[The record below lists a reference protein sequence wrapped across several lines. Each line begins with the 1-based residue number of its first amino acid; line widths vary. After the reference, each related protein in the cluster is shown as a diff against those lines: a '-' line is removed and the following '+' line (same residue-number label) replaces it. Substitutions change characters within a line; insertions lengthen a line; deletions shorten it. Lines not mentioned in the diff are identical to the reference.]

1 LESNFNNITVVGAGY
16 VGMSLAALLSKKNK
30 VKVLDINETRVN
42 LVNEKLSTVSDDQID
57 EFLKNEKLSLCATSD
72 EKEAFIGADFIIIAT
87 PTNYDENKN
96 YFDTSSV
103 TSAIKQSL
111 KYNTKALIV
120 IKSTVPIGYTDSLIT
135 KFNTNKIIFSP
146 EFLREGNAL
155 YDNLY
160 PSRIIIGAD
169 ENDLSK
175 NFVNILKKAA
185 LKKDI
190 KVIHTNPKEAEA
202 IKLFA
207 NTYLAM
213 RVAFFNELD
222 SYSLVN
228 KLDTKSI
235 ISGICLDDRIGNYY
249 NNPSFGYGGYC
260 LPKDTKQL
268 VSNYEKIPN
277 SLMKSIIESNSVRKN
292 FLADN
297 ILKKNPKTVGFYKLE
312 MKKNSDNFR
321 DSAILGII
329 EKIKSKNVK
338 VLIYE
343 PNIHNNSFD
352 GNECIKSIA
361 EFKERSEI
369 IVTNRFSNELAD
381 CFNKV
386 FTRDLFGDC

>member
-1 LESNFNNITVVGAGY
+1 MEPNFNITVVGAGY
-16 VGMSLAALLSKKNK
+16 VGMSLAVLLSKKNK
-30 VKVLDINETRVN
+30 VKVLDINQKRVN

-57 EFLKNEKLSLCATSD
+57 EFLKNEKLSLCATTD
-72 EKEAFIGADFIIIAT
+72 KKEAFIGADFIIIAT

-103 TSAIKQSL
+103 TSAIEQSL

-120 IKSTVPIGYTDSLIT
+120 IKSTVPIGYTDSVIT

-169 ENDLSK
+169 ENNLNK

-185 LKKDI
+185 SKKNI
-190 KVIHTNPKEAEA
+190 KVIHTKPKEAEA

-222 SYSLVN
+222 SYSLAN

-321 DSAILGII
+321 DSAIIGII
-329 EKIKSKNVK
+329 EKIKAKNVK

-343 PNIHNNSFD
+343 PNIQSNSFD
-352 GNECIKSIA
+352 GNECIKSLG

-369 IVTNRFSNELAD
+369 IVTNRLSNELAD

-386 FTRDLFGDC
+386 FTRDVFGDC